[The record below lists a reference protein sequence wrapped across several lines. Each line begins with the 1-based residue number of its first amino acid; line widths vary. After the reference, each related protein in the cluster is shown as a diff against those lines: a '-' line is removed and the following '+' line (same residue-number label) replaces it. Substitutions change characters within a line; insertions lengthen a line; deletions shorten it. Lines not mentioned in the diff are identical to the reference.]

1 MLSMTVEG
9 TELPFLVDTGATY
22 STLRDTPDCATL
34 SSSTV
39 SVVGFSG
46 IPMTLPLTDPALTQL
61 GKQTL
66 KHQYVVSPQ
75 VPVNL
80 MGRDLLVKLGATIM
94 CSADGLT
101 VTLPGG
107 KEFPCL
113 GSPSKTQYLV
123 RDSEQSTAD
132 IYWGRLVEEG
142 ILRTYQQWRP
152 WIMSLAVYSEP
163 RDPYH
168 VTLFYDKEED
178 DTYREQFE
186 SDLEGETWKV
196 KTHNIYIGPEGVAA
210 AVKLTDE
217 QLPWYNVGEDSAP
230 HITLAVH
237 FGHEAR
243 ELGPMVKRALDN
255 SWWQAPSVAA
265 CTAASLAVLNRLA
278 ECGFK
283 VEEKVRE
290 DLKAEPIAGAEEW
303 FTDGC
308 CHRDEEGLKAGYAVV
323 RRVGQEYQVIE
334 AGRIEGQQS
343 AQRAEVIALIR
354 ALRLAKNLKV
364 NIYTDSAYAFG
375 AAHVELAQWKRAG
388 YRTATNAPICH
399 KKEMEELEKALED
412 PDEVSIVKCKGHSQG
427 DNPVAR
433 GNRTADEAAK
443 KAAGY
448 KGQRQM
454 VQVTAEEEVSTNTL
468 EEVRQAQK
476 EAAPEEKG
484 VWQAKGAWQEEG
496 LWRSP
501 DGRPVLTTKMA
512 KQKSTGFTPYELLTG
527 RQFPA
532 PWTVVSAE
540 QPQKRNRSHAEYF
553 NELKALVSS
562 FTKQVTCEKPRE
574 KGEVPDAK
582 AVWLKVIKRKWKE
595 PRWTGPYEVTART
608 ATAVQLKGKGD
619 TWFYWTQCAAADESL
634 VDEDPVPPDT
644 GGNESKRQNK
654 SSSLCNGPTGSLPA
668 RPKKEEPVR
677 RRSPRLQKGGTTD

>member
-1 MLSMTVEG
+1 
-9 TELPFLVDTGATY
+9 
-22 STLRDTPDCATL
+22 
-34 SSSTV
+34 
-39 SVVGFSG
+39 
-46 IPMTLPLTDPALTQL
+46 MTLPLTDPALTQL

-237 FGHEAR
+237 VGHEAR

-255 SWWQAPSVAA
+255 SWWQAPCVAA

-283 VEEKVRE
+283 VSKEKLQLVRPEVEEKVRE

-433 GNRTADEAAK
+433 GNQTADEAAK

-501 DGRPVLTTKMA
+501 DGRQVLTTKMA

-562 FTKQVTCEKPRE
+562 FTKQVTCENPRE
-574 KGEVPDAK
+574 KGEVRDAK

-608 ATAVQLKGKGD
+608 ATAVQLRGKGD
-619 TWFYWTQCAAADESL
+619 TWFHWTQCAAADESL
-634 VDEDPVPPDT
+634 VDEDPAPPDT
-644 GGNESKRQNK
+644 GGNESKSQNK
-654 SSSLCNGPTGSLPA
+654 SSPLCNGPISSLPE
-668 RPKKEEPVR
+668 RPKQEEPLR
-677 RRSPRLQKGGTTD
+677 RRSPRLQKGATTN

>member
-1 MLSMTVEG
+1 
-9 TELPFLVDTGATY
+9 
-22 STLRDTPDCATL
+22 
-34 SSSTV
+34 
-39 SVVGFSG
+39 
-46 IPMTLPLTDPALTQL
+46 
-61 GKQTL
+61 
-66 KHQYVVSPQ
+66 
-75 VPVNL
+75 
-80 MGRDLLVKLGATIM
+80 M

-123 RDSEQSTAD
+123 KDSEQATAD

-186 SDLEGETWKV
+186 SDLEGETWSV

-255 SWWQAPSVAA
+255 SWWQAPSVAV

-283 VEEKVRE
+283 VSKEKLQLVRPEVEEKVRE

-323 RRVGQEYQVIE
+323 RRIGQEYQVIE

-412 PDEVSIVKCKGHSQG
+412 PDEVSIVKCKGRSQG

-454 VQVTAEEEVSTNTL
+454 VQVTAEEEVSTNPL

-512 KQKSTGFTPYELLTG
+512 KQK
-527 RQFPA
+527 
-532 PWTVVSAE
+532 
-540 QPQKRNRSHAEYF
+540 
-553 NELKALVSS
+553 
-562 FTKQVTCEKPRE
+562 VTCEKPKE

-595 PRWTGPYEVTART
+595 PRWTGPYEVAART

-619 TWFYWTQCAAADESL
+619 TWFHWTQCAAADESL
-634 VDEDPVPPDT
+634 VDEDPAPPDT
-644 GGNESKRQNK
+644 GGKESKRQNK
-654 SSSLCNGPTGSLPA
+654 SSPLCNGPTGSLPG